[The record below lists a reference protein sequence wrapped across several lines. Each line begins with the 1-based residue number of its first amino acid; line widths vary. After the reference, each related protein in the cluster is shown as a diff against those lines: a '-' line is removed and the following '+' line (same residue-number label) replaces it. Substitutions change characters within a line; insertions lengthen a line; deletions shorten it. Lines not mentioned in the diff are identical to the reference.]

1 MDSNKEPGEVLSRD
15 VGRLQP
21 AMVGSGRLSQLDQS
35 MSLIDAAT
43 AIVEL
48 LDQYD
53 CDADLSAAKSQLN
66 AAVTAELLTHGG
78 VIDSSPWRK
87 RGPARRNDYAAIRA
101 AVEANAKLPPD
112 KRRSQDQLAVELG
125 VSKPTIRKALRTT

>member
-1 MDSNKEPGEVLSRD
+1 MPT
-15 VGRLQP
+15 
-21 AMVGSGRLSQLDQS
+21 
-35 MSLIDAAT
+35 LIDAARDL
-43 AIVEL
+43 IEL
-48 LDQYD
+48 TDSYDLDPT
-53 CDADLSAAKSQLN
+53 LRAAVATLN